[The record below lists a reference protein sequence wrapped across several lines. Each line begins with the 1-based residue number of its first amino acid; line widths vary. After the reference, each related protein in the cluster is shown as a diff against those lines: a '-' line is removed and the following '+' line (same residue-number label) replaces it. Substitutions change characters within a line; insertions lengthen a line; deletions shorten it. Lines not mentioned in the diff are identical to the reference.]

1 MQNNDKVP
9 CYFPLGNVSFLYPD
23 SFLTFATWEK
33 RYF

>member
-9 CYFPLGNVSFLYPD
+9 CFFPLGNVSFIYPD